1 MLLLRKESEW
11 SGRFTTNRKAT
22 SLSNS
27 WFRFYHEFATDPIS
41 QSLTHIEQRHYIIIL
56 CLKCNGVLDRK
67 LSPKN
72 RESIIKKALDISDAE
87 FEQTKNKLIEIDYID
102 DSWQPVKW
110 DKRQYKSD
118 GSTER
123 SRKSRINKESKS
135 VAATNPYVSVSV
147 SVSDSINKEALEEF
161 KEHRKLIR
169 KPLSELALK
178 KNLKVL
184 EGCSHEDQQR
194 IVDTTIAS
202 GWQGLFP
209 SKDKKIKSIGKI
221 GRAIN
226 AFNKG

>member
-1 MLLLRKESEW
+1 M
-11 SGRFTTNRKAT
+11 
-22 SLSNS
+22 SNS
-27 WFRFYHEFATDPIS
+27 WFRFYHEFATDPVS
-41 QSLTHIEQRHYIIIL
+41 QLLTHTEQRHYIIIL

-72 RESIIKKALDISDAE
+72 RESIIKKALDIPDAE
-87 FEQTKNKLIEIDYID
+87 FEQTKNKLIEVDYID
-102 DSWQPVKW
+102 ADWQPIKW

-118 GSTER
+118 SSTER
-123 SRKSRINKESKS
+123 SRKCRINKESKS
-135 VAATNPYVSVSV
+135 VARTNSYVSAYDSV
-147 SVSDSINKEALEEF
+147 NSNINKEALEEF

-178 KNLKVL
+178 KNIKVL

-209 SKDKKIKSIGKI
+209 LKDKKQSTGKI
-221 GRAIN
+221 GRAID
-226 AFNKG
+226 AFNKR